1 MICWRCQKE
10 LSHVEKPERN
20 ESCSRCGA
28 SLRSCSN
35 CELYDEVAEQKCRE
49 PKAPLVEDKEKANFC
64 PFFEVAITPHRMP
77 PRPVT
82 KESLKEKWDSL
93 FDD

>member
-10 LSHVEKPERN
+10 LAQVLMPQRN
-20 ESCSRCGA
+20 ESCPRCGT

-35 CELYDEVAEQKCRE
+35 CEFYDEVADNKCRE
-49 PKAPLVEDKEKANFC
+49 PKAPLVEDKDRANFC
-64 PFFEVAITPHRMP
+64 PLFSVAVTPHRLP

-82 KESLKEKWDSL
+82 RESLKEKWDAL
-93 FDD
+93 FED

>member
-10 LSHVEKPERN
+10 SIGVDAPERTD
-20 ESCSRCGA
+20 SCPRCSL

-35 CELYDEVAEQKCRE
+35 CEFYDELAETKCRE
-49 PKAPLVEDKEKANFC
+49 PKAPSVEDKERANFC
-64 PFFEVAITPHRMP
+64 PLFRAAVTPHRLP

-82 KESLKEKWDSL
+82 RESLKEKWDSL
-93 FDD
+93 FND

>member
-10 LSHVEKPERN
+10 LSTVQIPQRTEVCP
-20 ESCSRCGA
+20 RCGF

-35 CELYDEVAEQKCRE
+35 CEYYDEVAESRCRE
-49 PKAPLVEDKEKANFC
+49 PNAGPVEDKERANFC
-64 PFFEVAITPHRMP
+64 PFYQVAVTPHRMP

-82 KESLKEKWDSL
+82 RESLKEKWDSL
-93 FDD
+93 FKD

>member
-10 LSHVEKPERN
+10 LPETKDPQRT
-20 ESCSRCGA
+20 EACPRCGL

-35 CELYDEVAEQKCRE
+35 CEYYDEVAEAKCRE
-49 PKAPLVEDKEKANFC
+49 PKADPIDDKDRANFC
-64 PFFEVAITPHRMP
+64 PFFQAAITPHRLP

-82 KESLKEKWDSL
+82 RESLKEKWDSL
-93 FDD
+93 FKD